1 MEDVNHNIVII
12 SDQALRAES
21 LAKTIEIGFNNGFKV
36 PIFKTDK
43 VESIDSLSG
52 PLLLLVDLMGTSQS
66 SRQIILPLKEKDAD
80 IKIIA
85 LHLYRSS
92 LLVNPLFTMGVDG
105 YVYYEPSRDEL
116 VNAIRTVMSGKKYIP
131 NYLLSA

>member
-1 MEDVNHNIVII
+1 MEDINHNIAII

-21 LAKTIEIGFNNGFKV
+21 LSKTVQNGLNNSRDIPVFQ
-36 PIFKTDK
+36 TDNIN
-43 VESIDSLSG
+43 SIDALLN
-52 PLLLLVDLMGTSQS
+52 PLLLLVDLMGTNKS
-66 SRQIILPLKEKDAD
+66 SRQIILPIKEKDSE

-116 VNAIRTVMSGKKYIP
+116 VSAIRTVMSGKKYIP

>member
-1 MEDVNHNIVII
+1 MEDVNHNIAII

-21 LAKTIEIGFNNGFKV
+21 LSKTVQNGLNNSRDIPVFQ
-36 PIFKTDK
+36 TDMID
-43 VESIDSLSG
+43 SIDPLLN
-52 PLLLLVDLMGTSQS
+52 PLLLLVDLMGTNKS
-66 SRQIILPLKEKDAD
+66 SRQIILPIKEKDSE

-116 VNAIRTVMSGKKYIP
+116 VSAIRTVMSGKKYIP

>member
-1 MEDVNHNIVII
+1 MEDVNHNIAII

-21 LAKTIEIGFNNGFKV
+21 LSKTVQNGLNNSRDIPVFQ
-36 PIFKTDK
+36 TDMID
-43 VESIDSLSG
+43 SIDPLLN
-52 PLLLLVDLMGTSQS
+52 PLLLLVDLMGTNKS
-66 SRQIILPLKEKDAD
+66 SRQIILPIKEKDSE

-105 YVYYEPSRDEL
+105 YVYYESSRDEL
-116 VNAIRTVMSGKKYIP
+116 VSAIRTVMSGKKYIP